1 MEKQKRLSE
10 DLLEGI
16 IPEEE
21 PIMNFQPV
29 VKLDKFGK
37 KKIDRTI
44 VLTTHHIYI
53 VYEGVLDLELKSK
66 LEIRQLHYV
75 IKCNEK
81 DNVLMLFFA
90 NKSKSCMHILL
101 EGGDDEPNTF
111 YDLLKLRW
119 ATLNP
124 EQRLKIFVVP

>member
-44 VLTTHHIYI
+44 VLTTHYLEEAEELCDEIAIINQGSLIVHDEKHHLMNKIDLFLTPEDFVYI
-53 VYEGVLDLELKSK
+53 L
-66 LEIRQLHYV
+66 I
-75 IKCNEK
+75 
-81 DNVLMLFFA
+81 
-90 NKSKSCMHILL
+90 
-101 EGGDDEPNTF
+101 
-111 YDLLKLRW
+111 
-119 ATLNP
+119 
-124 EQRLKIFVVP
+124 